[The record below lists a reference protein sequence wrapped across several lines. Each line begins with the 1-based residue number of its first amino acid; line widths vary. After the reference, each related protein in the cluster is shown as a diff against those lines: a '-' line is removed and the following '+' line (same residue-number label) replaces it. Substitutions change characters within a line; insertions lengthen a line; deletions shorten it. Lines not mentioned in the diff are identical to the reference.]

1 MWVLECSIGGEPVPD
16 FIIKTVAYII
26 EFIRIGVPLLL
37 VIFGMVDLAKAVV
50 AKEDKDMKKYQMLF
64 LRKLLAG
71 ALVFFVISVTTF
83 MLRVIDSAET
93 DGRSTDDYEALEC
106 IQEILDEQ

>member
-1 MWVLECSIGGEPVPD
+1 
-16 FIIKTVAYII
+16 
-26 EFIRIGVPLLL
+26 
-37 VIFGMVDLAKAVV
+37 
-50 AKEDKDMKKYQMLF
+50 MLF